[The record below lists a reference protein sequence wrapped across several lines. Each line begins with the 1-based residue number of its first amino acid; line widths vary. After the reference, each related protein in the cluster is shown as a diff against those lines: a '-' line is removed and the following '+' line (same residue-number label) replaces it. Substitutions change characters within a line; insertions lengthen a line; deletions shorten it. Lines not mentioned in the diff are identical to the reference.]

1 MAAVVRELD
10 AIDFARVDS
19 EGMYAHVV
27 GFVRGFAEAWQTAA
41 AFPLPAHYIK
51 VNKIVLSGMGG
62 SAQGGAIARDLV
74 YPYAKV
80 PIEIVRDYH
89 LPAWVDSNTLVIAV
103 SYSGTTEETVST
115 FIEGYERGAK
125 LMGIGTGG
133 QIASLA
139 RKYKAPYFENTYNSQ
154 PRAALHVHLAVV
166 LNFLVRLGH
175 GEITNEDVASLEAIE
190 KTAAAKWVESV
201 PEASNEAKQLARKI
215 FGRVPVIVGDG
226 TLSAVANRYKAQ
238 FNENAKNPAY
248 FEILPEMNHNA
259 LVGTEMPKSAKD
271 ALYYIFL
278 DSDHTDAQNK
288 TRMMLTEQLY
298 RDRRFEGVR
307 KRFET
312 DNPLAEVI
320 SAIHFGDFVSYY
332 LAILNQVDPTSVAII
347 SEFKSKLGG

>member
-1 MAAVVRELD
+1 MATANELD
-10 AIDFARVDS
+10 AIDFARADG

-27 GFVRGFAEAWQTAA
+27 GFVRGFAEAWTAAA

-74 YPYAKV
+74 YADSKV

-115 FIEGYERGAK
+115 FIEGYEKGAK
-125 LMGIGTGG
+125 LMGMGTGG

-139 RKYKAPYFENTYNSQ
+139 RKYKVPYFENTYNSQ
-154 PRAALHVHLAVV
+154 PRAALHVHLATI

-175 GEITNEDVASLEAIE
+175 GSITNEDVASLEAIE
-190 KTAAAKWVESV
+190 KYSAAKWVESI

-226 TLSAVANRYKAQ
+226 SLSAIASRYKAQ
-238 FNENAKNPAY
+238 FNENSKNPAY
-248 FEILPEMNHNA
+248 FETLPEMNHNA
-259 LVGTEMPKSAKD
+259 LVGTEMPKLSKE

-278 DSDHTDAQNK
+278 DSDNTDPQNK

-298 RDRRFEGVR
+298 RDRRYEGTR
-307 KRFET
+307 KRFEAN
-312 DNPLAEVI
+312 NPLAEAI

-332 LAILNQVDPTSVAII
+332 LAILNQVDPTAVNVIA
-347 SEFKSKLGG
+347 EFKGKLAG